1 MPVKFQNPIA
11 QAGGQNPTVR
21 LFVRD
26 LKTEDGSEDLNLP
39 VKPPQDVA
47 QQWEFQP
54 IIVFLWW

>member
-1 MPVKFQNPIA
+1 MSVKFQNPIA

-47 QQWEFQP
+47 QQ
-54 IIVFLWW
+54 